1 MIDIEES
8 SRENTRW
15 YVIHTYSGHEKKV
28 KANLEKRINSTG
40 MDDKIYRILVPTE
53 EKIERKDGEDK
64 VVEKKMFPGYVLIEM
79 EMSDDAWYVVRNTPG
94 VTGFVSSGTK
104 PLPLSA
110 EEVEHVL
117 AEMETG
123 AEKIE
128 IDLEPGDPV
137 EIRDGAFKDNT
148 GTVDEVYPD
157 QRKARILVDIFG
169 RETPVEL
176 ELDQFEKT

>member
-1 MIDIEES
+1 MVEIEGS
-8 SRENTRW
+8 SREEANW

-28 KANLEKRINSTG
+28 KANLEKRIDSTG
-40 MDDKIYRILVPTE
+40 VDDKVHRVLVPTE
-53 EKIERKDGEDK
+53 EKIEREDGEDK
-64 VVEKKMFPGYVLIEM
+64 VVENKLFPGYVLIQM

-110 EEVEHVL
+110 DEVEHVL
-117 AEMETG
+117 AEVESK
-123 AEKIE
+123 AQKIE
-128 IDLEPGDPV
+128 IDLDPGDPV

-148 GTVDEVYPD
+148 GVVDEVYPE